1 MKKVSKKS
9 SKTER
14 NFQKPLYKSKKICYN
29 YSINGIRSA
38 DMDYIARIKKIK
50 SERKITNEK
59 LSDLTGIPL
68 GTLSKILAG
77 ISDSPKLSNM
87 VLIADA
93 LGCTLDYIVSG
104 TPENTNNYTLSAEEI
119 AFIEDYRQLDGH
131 GRELVSM
138 VAHKELDRV
147 GMVAEQTSTSAR
159 RTRGERSVQKPA
171 QRAKI
176 LPVFTPAP
184 VASAAAD
191 FARRPVPLY
200 DLPVSAG
207 PGVYL
212 DDSIAEEISIPSNER
227 TASTDF
233 ALRISGNS
241 MEPKYHDGDI
251 VLVEDTDSVEIGEL
265 GIFVLD
271 GNGYF
276 KKYGGDRL
284 ISLNS
289 DYGDILLR
297 DYAEAVCCGRV
308 VGKLKR
314 K

>member
-1 MKKVSKKS
+1 
-9 SKTER
+9 
-14 NFQKPLYKSKKICYN
+14 
-29 YSINGIRSA
+29 
-38 DMDYIARIKKIK
+38 MDYITRIKKIK
-50 SERKITNEK
+50 SEKKITNDK
-59 LSDLTGIPL
+59 LSELTGIPL
-68 GTLSKILAG
+68 GTLSKIMAG

-87 VLIADA
+87 VLIANA
-93 LGCTLDYIVSG
+93 LGCSLDFIVSG
-104 TPENTNNYTLSAEEI
+104 APENTNNYTLSPDEI
-119 AFIEDYRQLDGH
+119 SLIENYRSLDAH
-131 GRELVSM
+131 G
-138 VAHKELDRV
+138 KELLLLVCEKEAERV
-147 GMVAEQTSTSAR
+147 NGGAAYAQATTSTRRSSKEKRAAILSMPVPNEVAR
-159 RTRGERSVQKPA
+159 PTS
-171 QRAKI
+171 
-176 LPVFTPAP
+176 
-184 VASAAAD
+184 SD
-191 FARRPVPLY
+191 FARRTVLLY

-212 DDSIAEEISIPSNER
+212 DDSTADEISIPDNEK
-227 TASTDF
+227 TAYTDF

-251 VLVEDTDSVEIGEL
+251 LLVENTDSVEVGEL

-284 ISLNS
+284 ISLNE

-297 DYAEAVCCGRV
+297 DYVETVCCGRV